1 MNFEF
6 ISSTRLIFGP
16 GTFSKAGAIASG
28 FGKRALVTYGVPSTV
43 LGDISANLNQAGL
56 EVFDLQV
63 QTEPTIELIQ
73 KGLALARQNNC
84 DVIIG
89 LGGGSAIDTGKAIAA
104 LTTNPGDLYNYLEVI
119 GKGQPILNP
128 SAPFIAI
135 PTTAGT
141 GAEVTSNAVISA
153 ELPDHPGRKI
163 KVSLRSPSMQA
174 RLAILDPMLTLDL
187 PASVTA
193 STGLDAL
200 TQLIEPYVSNR
211 ANPMTDALCC
221 EGMQRASIALRN
233 AYFDGKDVAA
243 RENMLL
249 ASLFSGIALANAKL
263 GAVHGF
269 AAPIG
274 GLYSASHG
282 AVCARLLP
290 LVMQTNIHALNER
303 QKESHVI
310 RRYQQVAQFLTGK
323 PDASAEDGVFWVQ
336 SLVTELKIP
345 GLSEYGMTAGDI
357 ADIVPQAA
365 RASSMQGNPIK
376 LTDAELSDI
385 LYQAL

>member
-6 ISSTRLIFGP
+6 NASTRIIFGP
-16 GTFSKAGAIASG
+16 GTASRVGAIASG
-28 FGKRALVTYGVPSTV
+28 FGKRVLVASGVPSGVFGDFATN
-43 LGDISANLNQAGL
+43 LGQAGL

-63 QTEPTIELIQ
+63 ETEPTIEIIQ
-73 KGLALARQNNC
+73 KGQAIGRQNNC

-104 LTTNPGDLYNYLEVI
+104 LMMNTGDLYNYLEVI
-119 GKGQPILNP
+119 GKGQPIQNP

-153 ELPDHPGRKI
+153 DIPDHQGRKI
-163 KVSLRSPSMQA
+163 KVSLRSPLMQA
-174 RLAILDPMLTLDL
+174 RLAILDPLLTLEL

-200 TQLIEPYVSNR
+200 TQLIEPYVSNK
-211 ANPMTDALCC
+211 ANPMTDAICR
-221 EGMQRASIALRN
+221 EGLRRVSGALRT
-233 AYFDGKDVAA
+233 AYFDGKDVVA
-243 RENMLL
+243 RENMLI

-274 GLYSASHG
+274 GLYMAAHG

-290 LVMQTNIHALNER
+290 LVMRANINALNER
-303 QKESHVI
+303 ETDNPIFQ
-310 RRYQQVAQFLTGK
+310 RYQEVAQILTGRI
-323 PDASAEDGVFWVQ
+323 DATAEDGITWVQ
-336 SLVTELKIP
+336 SLVSDLEIP
-345 GLSEYGMTAGDI
+345 GLSEYGMKIGDI
-357 ADIVPQAA
+357 PEVVQQAA

-376 LTDAELSDI
+376 LTDAELSQI